1 MSPLRF
7 QDPGSAIA
15 MPSSTGYR
23 HLVCLAASA
32 CLLLCSLFAGHAAA
46 GETGRMDQFLS
57 DYGALK
63 QRVEAVTDQIRQAR
77 KQDEAIDPAEIR
89 LVRKSISDL
98 IKKAKKYNLE
108 QRRAENRGRSV
119 YADREQV
126 LKLLYA
132 CDEMQRMLEAEMRA
146 NDLMTLALKHE
157 EQWKQTDAALG
168 NRNVSE

>member
-1 MSPLRF
+1 M
-7 QDPGSAIA
+7 
-15 MPSSTGYR
+15 
-23 HLVCLAASA
+23 
-32 CLLLCSLFAGHAAA
+32 
-46 GETGRMDQFLS
+46 
-57 DYGALK
+57 
-63 QRVEAVTDQIRQAR
+63 TDQIRQAR